1 MKLLLLPDTQL
12 ASSVS
17 AFSAILDYI
26 ITIYEKQAPPQDFA
40 AALPA
45 ALSQRTEWNVAQ
57 QGLKRLLGYIQI
69 AAFHMVIYNPDCL
82 HICIY
87 NRTAYK
93 LKAALF

>member
-17 AFSAILDYI
+17 AFSA
-26 ITIYEKQAPPQDFA
+26 EKQAPLQGFA

-45 ALSQRTEWNVAQ
+45 ALSQRTGWNVAQ

-69 AAFHMVIYNPDCL
+69 AAFHMVIYNPDRL
-82 HICIY
+82 HIRIY

-93 LKAALF
+93 LKAAFF